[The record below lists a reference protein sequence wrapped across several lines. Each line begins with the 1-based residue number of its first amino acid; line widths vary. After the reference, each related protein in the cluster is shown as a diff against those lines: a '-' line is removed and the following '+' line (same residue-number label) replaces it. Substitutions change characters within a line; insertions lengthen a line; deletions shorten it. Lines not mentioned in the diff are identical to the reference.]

1 MTNFSSNPLGDGGCK
16 MKTLSNIFLKVGM
29 LLALGVQAQ
38 AEPISVNLSEK
49 TVTLDVAIN
58 KWNLKFSRAGYSEP
72 VVKVL
77 IPELADVTL
86 LDHRNFRENAP
97 CLATFEA
104 KTPEEVIQNRFG
116 VEPVELTIRLNK
128 NLVPDSE
135 KQTCIVT
142 LEETVE
148 GKIRGF
154 KFEHQRYLSVGE
166 RNINDCR

>member
-1 MTNFSSNPLGDGGCK
+1 

-116 VEPVELTIRLNK
+116 VEFGGLWSDDNFHFSKTLAAFQKHIADFDADFSKLNK
-128 NLVPDSE
+128 
-135 KQTCIVT
+135 
-142 LEETVE
+142 LEALAQLKLEAE
-148 GKIRGF
+148 
-154 KFEHQRYLSVGE
+154 
-166 RNINDCR
+166 